1 MVVDECGELF
11 AVVLTDGVLG
21 GIVDVAPDIDKVLE
35 VLAENGVADT
45 RLGSECLD
53 LSILVGHHHLLLGST
68 GGVSGKIGI
77 AGLLVVT
84 VNGLHHKVLV
94 DNLAQQLSVQVV
106 EVQMVVAI
114 ALAGQ
119 QDMLVGELDII
130 EHLFLDV
137 LIYLILDSQL
147 ANG

>member
-1 MVVDECGELF
+1 M
-11 AVVLTDGVLG
+11 
-21 GIVDVAPDIDKVLE
+21 
-35 VLAENGVADT
+35 
-45 RLGSECLD
+45 
-53 LSILVGHHHLLLGST
+53 GHHHLLLGSA
-68 GGVSGKIGI
+68 GGISGKIGV

-84 VNGLHHKVLV
+84 VNSLYHKLLV

-106 EVQMVVAI
+106 QVQMVVAI

-119 QDMLVGELDII
+119 QDVLIGELDVV

-137 LIYLILDSQL
+137 LINLILDSQL

>member
-1 MVVDECGELF
+1 MVVDKCGELF
-11 AVVLTDGVLG
+11 AVVLADGVLG
-21 GIVDVAPDIDKVLE
+21 GIVDIAPDIDKVLE

-45 RLGSECLD
+45 RLRSERLY
-53 LSILVGHHHLLLGST
+53 LAILVGHHHLLLGST
-68 GGVSGKIGI
+68 SGVSGKIGV

-84 VNGLHHKVLV
+84 VNGLNHKILV

-106 EVQMVVAI
+106 QIQMVVAI

-119 QDMLVGELDII
+119 QDVLIGELDIV

-137 LIYLILDSQL
+137 LINLILDSQL